1 MTDTSFDTASVY
13 TPGAGD
19 TEPTTGGLLPDSVIW
34 TPEIERLK
42 RFVVG
47 CIRMQLPGCAVAGGQ
62 RFGKTYALK
71 YLEQMLEESLG
82 HTIPVVQW
90 SIRPQGTR
98 VITDKSFIQQR
109 MRQTQPMA
117 IMSHHEAVLEC
128 RLHTALVDLTLNGG
142 SRMLLIMIDEA
153 QNLDRTGYAHLIFLF
168 NSLEMQGVRPFFLL
182 VGQPELKDAPNI
194 WRQMAGYQVL
204 GRFFNQMHVYRGIS
218 MQDLAQ
224 VLAHFDEEMPTGGRV
239 STHLMPQILGTEW
252 TFAQWEKPFR
262 EAVGIIMVKH
272 NLPQNLTLP
281 MQYLRSSLLNLLDY
295 TSKTR
300 MDPRLV
306 QAPLVLRAIRN
317 SGFFSALAYCIE
329 ECSSA
334 DAADGFSD
342 DLDVPAEEAA

>member
-1 MTDTSFDTASVY
+1 MTDTSFTDTSSTDTSCSE
-13 TPGAGD
+13 TPGD
-19 TEPTTGGLLPDSVIW
+19 SEPTTGGLLPDSVIW

-47 CIRMQLPGCAVAGGQ
+47 CIRMQLPGCAVSGGQ

-82 HTIPVVQW
+82 HAIPAVQW

-117 IMSHHEAVLEC
+117 IMSHHEAVLEG
-128 RLHTALVDLTLNGG
+128 RLHTALVDLALNGG

-182 VGQPELKDAPNI
+182 VGQPELKDAPKI

-204 GRFFNQMHVYRGIS
+204 GRFFNQMHVY
-218 MQDLAQ
+218 
-224 VLAHFDEEMPTGGRV
+224 
-239 STHLMPQILGTEW
+239 
-252 TFAQWEKPFR
+252 
-262 EAVGIIMVKH
+262 
-272 NLPQNLTLP
+272 
-281 MQYLRSSLLNLLDY
+281 LD
-295 TSKTR
+295 
-300 MDPRLV
+300 
-306 QAPLVLRAIRN
+306 RARDWR
-317 SGFFSALAYCIE
+317 Y
-329 ECSSA
+329 
-334 DAADGFSD
+334 
-342 DLDVPAEEAA
+342 